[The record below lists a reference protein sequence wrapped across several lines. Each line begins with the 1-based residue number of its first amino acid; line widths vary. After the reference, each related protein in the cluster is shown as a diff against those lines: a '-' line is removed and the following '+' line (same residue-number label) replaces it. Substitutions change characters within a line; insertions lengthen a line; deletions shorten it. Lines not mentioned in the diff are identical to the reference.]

1 MELRPMFKSDWR
13 KYVPGDSMEE
23 SIEFL
28 NSLSWN
34 ISLGQHDGLWL
45 AFAGER
51 LLVEANTEHELEAFI
66 LGMTIALAVLPGSIL
81 DDIRKRV
88 AE

>member
-1 MELRPMFKSDWR
+1 MFKSDWR

-34 ISLGQHDGLWL
+34 ISLGQHDGLWQ
-45 AFAGER
+45 AFSGER

-66 LGMTIALAVLPGSIL
+66 LGMTIALAVLPGSML
-81 DDIRKRV
+81 DDIRKLV

>member
-1 MELRPMFKSDWR
+1 MESDWLP
-13 KYVPGDSMEE
+13 YVPGDNWQGG
-23 SIEFL
+23 IEFL

-34 ISLGQHDGLWL
+34 ITLDHHNEQWK

-51 LLVEANTEHELEAFI
+51 LLCAANTEAELEAFI
-66 LGMTIALAVLPGSIL
+66 LGMTIGLAVLPASIL
-81 DDIRKRV
+81 DDIRKLV

>member
-1 MELRPMFKSDWR
+1 MFGSDWL
-13 KYVPGDSMEE
+13 KYVPGGTLEE

-34 ISLGQHDGLWL
+34 IHLIEVDGQWKAYGGDH
-45 AFAGER
+45 
-51 LLVEANTEHELEAFI
+51 LLVATSTKRELEAFI
-66 LGMTIALAVLPGSIL
+66 LGMTIALAVLPGPML
-81 DDIRKRV
+81 EDIRKLV